1 MTQKE
6 RERLLSLAAM
16 IAAISPESEVI
27 NQIVEKVANDS
38 NKTPNE
44 NGEEF

>member
-38 NKTPNE
+38 DKNNE
-44 NGEEF
+44 EE

>member
-1 MTQKE
+1 MTNNE

-27 NQIVEKVANDS
+27 NQIVEKVVNDS
-38 NKTPNE
+38 DKNNE
-44 NGEEF
+44 EE

>member
-6 RERLLSLAAM
+6 RGRLLSLAAM

-27 NQIVEKVANDS
+27 NQIVEKVVNDS
-38 NKTPNE
+38 DKNNE
-44 NGEEF
+44 EQE